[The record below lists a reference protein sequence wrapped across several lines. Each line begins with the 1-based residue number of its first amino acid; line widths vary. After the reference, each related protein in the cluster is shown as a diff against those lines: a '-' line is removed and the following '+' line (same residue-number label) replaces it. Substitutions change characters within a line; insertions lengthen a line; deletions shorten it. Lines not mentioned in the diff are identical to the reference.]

1 MRSKPGAWRF
11 DELQARQR
19 RRGRIRGVCAQDASG
34 AAAPG
39 RQRRRSGRRPRGRL
53 RPRDLRRG
61 ALDRDGDRAQ
71 GRHHRALAAGGGMSL
86 SDLVLSIA
94 DNKQMLGLRYA
105 EWATRAPSLEAD
117 IAAAA
122 MGLDDLGHSRV
133 LYGCLEPL
141 GEDPRGTHRE
151 SDPASLR
158 ALPYFDEPWTEWG
171 QFVAANAIL
180 DTAFTVMIEACVNGS
195 VEVLQH
201 RLRQMLM
208 EERYHFLHGRSWLKS
223 GIRAE
228 PLRQAWQE
236 AIEWFGPPDGETAQL
251 HKDGRLSLGPKE
263 LGARLQERLETKAP
277 DTKIDWKKWDPVR
290 RRGRSGAID
299 ERTFAM
305 LRGLEEKRFAA
316 QSKEA

>member
-1 MRSKPGAWRF
+1 L
-11 DELQARQR
+11 EEY
-19 RRGRIRGVCAQDASG
+19 V
-34 AAAPG
+34 
-39 RQRRRSGRRPRGRL
+39 
-53 RPRDLRRG
+53 
-61 ALDRDGDRAQ
+61 
-71 GRHHRALAAGGGMSL
+71 SL

-141 GEDPRGTHRE
+141 GSDPRGAERE

-158 ALPYFDEPWTEWG
+158 ALPYFDEPWSEWA

-180 DTAFTVMIEACVNGS
+180 DTAFTAMIEACVNGS

-201 RLRQMLM
+201 RLRKMLM

-223 GIRAE
+223 GINAE
-228 PLRQAWQE
+228 PLDRAWRE
-236 AIEWFGPPDGETAQL
+236 AIEWFGPPDGEVAAMHREGKL
-251 HKDGRLSLGPKE
+251 GMGPKE
-263 LGARLQERLETKAP
+263 LKARVEEQLGAKAP
-277 DTKIDWKKWDPVR
+277 KGNIDWKGWDGVR
-290 RRGRSGAID
+290 RRGRPGAID
-299 ERTFAM
+299 DHTFGM
-305 LRGLEEKRFAA
+305 LRGLEEKKFAPSSA
-316 QSKEA
+316 AKEG